1 MIASE
6 GQIGRV
12 FVIRLEEGDVVPD
25 CIEQFAAENGVAV
38 GQVILMG
45 GIGGGQVVVGPRI
58 SDQRPPDPMVLP
70 VDGAHETVAVGV
82 LAPTEDGRPVLHV
95 HGAMG
100 RCGGTLTGC
109 LRGGVTTWVVGEVI
123 LCEILGSGAKRLKEP
138 DTGFVLLRPDVG
150 QQEG

>member
-25 CIEQFAAENGVAV
+25 CIEQFAAENDVAV

-45 GIGGGQVVVGPRI
+45 GIGGGEVVVGPRI
-58 SDQRPPDPMVLP
+58 SEQRPPDPMLLP

-82 LAPTEDGRPVLHV
+82 LAPTEDGRPVLHI

-100 RCGGTLTGC
+100 RSGNTLTGC

-123 LCEILGSGAKRLKEP
+123 LSEILGSGAKRLKEP

-150 QQEG
+150 QRES

>member
-25 CIEQFAAENGVAV
+25 CIEQFAADNDVAV

-45 GIGGGQVVVGPRI
+45 GIDGGEVVVGPRI
-58 SDQRPPDPMVLP
+58 SDQRPPDPMLLP

-82 LAPTEDGRPVLHV
+82 LAPTEDGRPVLHI
-95 HGAMG
+95 HGALG
-100 RCGGTLTGC
+100 RNGSTMTGC
-109 LRGGVTTWVVGEVI
+109 LRSGVNVWVVGEVI
-123 LCEILGSGAKRLKEP
+123 LCEILGTGAKRLKEP

-150 QQEG
+150 QRES